1 MLKAIIEGSI
11 RARLA
16 DIYEKLALTSRGI
29 ADLSEKLMDLIDH
42 VSENRKSIN
51 VLIEM
56 HTQMMQAVMEEEERS
71 AKRGVPTLMDLLG
84 APVDDDDM
92 PN

>member
-11 RARLA
+11 RTRLT
-16 DIYEKLALTSRGI
+16 DIYEKLACTSKGI
-29 ADLSEKLMDLIDH
+29 ADLSEKVMELIDH

-56 HTQMMQAVMEEEERS
+56 HTQMMQAVMEEEDRS
-71 AKRGVPTLMDLLG
+71 AKRGIPTLMEL
-84 APVDDDDM
+84 
-92 PN
+92 